1 MGYSA
6 HRNVNPEDLRTEA
19 IEFGRY
25 LIGRDPSPE
34 LIERYVD
41 ANETL
46 FPGVPEDAVLVY
58 ARRHP
63 WSIAMLDAAEGL
75 QNGRASILRKK
86 LLVMTAILETTPELV
101 DRTEPSAVG
110 LPAIAVRVGIA
121 GARAVLDAAAGLA
134 LRAVIRR

>member
-1 MGYSA
+1 LVYSA
-6 HRNVNPEDLRTEA
+6 APVNHADLCTEA

-25 LIGRDPSPE
+25 LIGQAPAPALVD
-34 LIERYVD
+34 RYVR

-46 FPGVPEDAVLVY
+46 FADAGEDAVLLY

-75 QNGRASILRKK
+75 LDGRASLLRKK
-86 LLVMTAILETTPELV
+86 LLVMTAIVETTPELV
-101 DRTEPSAVG
+101 DKTEARAAG
-110 LPAIAVRVGIA
+110 LPAVVFRVGVA
-121 GARAVLDAAAGLA
+121 GARTAFHAAAGLA